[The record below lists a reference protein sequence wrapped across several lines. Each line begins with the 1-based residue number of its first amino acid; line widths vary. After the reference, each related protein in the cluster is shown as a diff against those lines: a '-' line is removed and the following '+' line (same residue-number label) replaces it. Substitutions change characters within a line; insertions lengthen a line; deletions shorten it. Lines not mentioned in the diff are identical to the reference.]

1 MQSEPKALAQKAKR
15 EWKKRAVQFPK
26 SYVLLL
32 KKCFWPVE
40 THSLVE
46 ILLRK
51 KETLLTK
58 TKSKQKK
65 TGKKLFCH
73 WDATTPTTSC
83 CGLCLPEQRTHS
95 CIPFSTLLIKTPF
108 RRNIKCFLTDCFI
121 LYWRGDEI
129 QQSEYQRRQQE
140 PPWHHQQAAQRPT
153 AASWAHTGSR
163 QSHGINQHLVQLHYG
178 FTYTWCASDIFLFG
192 VYQGLWIFFCTDF
205 LFHLKKKINKTHSSK
220 SSI

>member
-65 TGKKLFCH
+65 TGKKFFCH

-83 CGLCLPEQRTHS
+83 CRLCLPEQRTHS
-95 CIPFSTLLIKTPF
+95 RIPFSTLLIKTPF

-153 AASWAHTGSR
+153 AASWAHRKPPVTWNKPTPGTTALRIHLYMMCIRHIPFWCLSGSLDLFLYR
-163 QSHGINQHLVQLHYG
+163 FLVS
-178 FTYTWCASDIFLFG
+178 F
-192 VYQGLWIFFCTDF
+192 
-205 LFHLKKKINKTHSSK
+205 KKKN
-220 SSI
+220 